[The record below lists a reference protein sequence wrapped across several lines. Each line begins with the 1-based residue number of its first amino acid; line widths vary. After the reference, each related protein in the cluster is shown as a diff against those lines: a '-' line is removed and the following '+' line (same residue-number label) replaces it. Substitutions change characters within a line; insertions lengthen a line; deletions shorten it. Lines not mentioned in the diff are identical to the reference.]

1 MDRMSGRR
9 CPNTTI
15 DPRVSSK
22 ERRLASSMSTGR
34 GAFIV
39 AALLAAVGHVA
50 CGSRSPTNNQTQATT
65 AATAPATT
73 PDMIRLSG
81 TVEAVR
87 SRAVIVPRL
96 QGPLLPLLIIGLVP
110 AGTRV
115 EPGDLLVEFDP
126 QQQERDAFDRR
137 AEVVNLDGEI
147 AKKRAEQAAV
157 EAKDQTEVT
166 AAEHDVERA
175 RLDVRR
181 NDLIPRIDAEKNT
194 LTLNQAI
201 AKFEQ
206 LKLTFDLKRKAAAA
220 EVRILEIRRERA
232 ERALRYAEGNAK
244 LMQVPA
250 PFGGLVVVKRMYR
263 NGNFVEIAEGD
274 EVRPGT
280 PVVDIVDTSVMRVS
294 AKLNQ
299 ADARFVRPGQRA
311 KIGLDGFP
319 ELTFEGRV
327 ENMTPLAASSQ
338 LTNTVRTFMA
348 IVSINGSDP
357 QLLPDLTAWVDIVPD
372 RAADAQVTRRE
383 P

>member
-1 MDRMSGRR
+1 
-9 CPNTTI
+9 
-15 DPRVSSK
+15 
-22 ERRLASSMSTGR
+22 MSTGR
-34 GAFIV
+34 RAFLV
-39 AALLAAVGHVA
+39 AALLAAVVGTVA
-50 CGSRSPTNNQTQATT
+50 CGSRSPINDQTDGDSTT
-65 AATAPATT
+65 AAAPET
-73 PDMIRLSG
+73 IRLSG

-96 QGPLLPLLIIGLVP
+96 RGPLLPLLIIGLVP

-126 QQQERDAFDRR
+126 QQQERDAFDRH
-137 AEVVNLDGEI
+137 ADVVNLDGEI
-147 AKKRAEQAAV
+147 AKKRAEQTAV

-175 RLDVRR
+175 RLDVRK
-181 NDLIPRIDAEKNT
+181 NALIPKIDAEKNT
-194 LTLNQAI
+194 LSLNQAV
-201 AKFEQ
+201 AKFDQ

-220 EVRILEIRRERA
+220 ELRILEIRRERA

-244 LMQVPA
+244 LMQVAA

-263 NGNFVEIAEGD
+263 NGSFVEIAEGD

-311 KIGLDGFP
+311 RIGLDGFP
-319 ELTFEGRV
+319 DLQFDGRIDSV
-327 ENMTPLAASSQ
+327 TPLAASSQ
-338 LTNTVRTFMA
+338 LTATVRTFVA
-348 IVSINGSDP
+348 IVSINGSHP
-357 QLLPDLTAWVDIVPD
+357 QLLPDLTAWVDLVPD
-372 RAADAQVTRRE
+372 LAADAQVTRRE

>member
-1 MDRMSGRR
+1 MSRGR
-9 CPNTTI
+9 
-15 DPRVSSK
+15 
-22 ERRLASSMSTGR
+22 A
-34 GAFIV
+34 AFVV
-39 AALLAAVGHVA
+39 AALLAVAGGSVA
-50 CGSRSPTNNQTQATT
+50 CGSTSSINNQAQATAAAATT
-65 AATAPATT
+65 ATVPEA
-73 PDMIRLSG
+73 IRLSG

-96 QGPLLPLLIIGLVP
+96 QGPLLPLLIINLVP

-137 AEVVNLDGEI
+137 AEVVNLEGDI

-157 EAKDQTEVT
+157 EAKDRTELT

-175 RLDVRR
+175 RLDIRK
-181 NDLIPRIDAEKNT
+181 NELIPKIEAEKNT
-194 LTLNQAI
+194 LALNQAV
-201 AKFEQ
+201 ARFDQ
-206 LKLTFDLKRKAAAA
+206 LKITFDLKRKAAAA
-220 EVRILEIRRERA
+220 EIRILEIRRERA

-250 PFGGLVVVKRMYR
+250 PFGGLVVVKRIYR
-263 NGNFVEIAEGD
+263 NGNFVELAEGD

-299 ADARFVRPGQRA
+299 ADARFVRPGQAA

-319 ELTFEGRV
+319 ELLFDGRV
-327 ENMTPLAASSQ
+327 ESVTPLATASQ
-338 LTNTVRTFMA
+338 LTNTVRSFTA
-348 IVSINGSDP
+348 IVSINGSHP
-357 QLLPDLTAWVDIVPD
+357 QLLPDLTAWVDLAPD
-372 RAADAQVTRRE
+372 RTAESEITRRE